1 MRSKLFVP
9 GSRPALFSKAL
20 ASAADGVSF
29 DLEDAV
35 AAAGKGEAR
44 AALGAFLSSLQPSGK
59 VVVVRV
65 NGQASEHHEADLE
78 ALAGVAL
85 DIINLPKVEHPDQ
98 VRELAE
104 RLRRW
109 PRPVRI
115 LATIESPKGL
125 RLAAD
130 IACADPLLMGLQLG
144 FADLFEPLGIERY
157 QPTVVLPVQ
166 LAVRLAAAE
175 AGIHAYDAA
184 WAAIQ
189 DAEGFRQEAEQAR
202 RLGFTGKSCI
212 HPSQVAAANLAFQPS
227 EAQIARAQRVL
238 AAAEQAEREGV
249 GAYQVDGHMVD
260 GPFVASARAVI
271 EQARSAGLL
280 PA

>member
-9 GSRPALFSKAL
+9 ASRPALFSKAL

-35 AAAGKGEAR
+35 APSAKGEAR
-44 AALGAFLSSLQPSGK
+44 QVLSTFLASLAAPGK

-65 NGQASEHHEADLE
+65 NGQGSEHHQADLQ
-78 ALAGVAL
+78 ALAGTPL

-104 RLRRW
+104 QLQHW
-109 PRPVRI
+109 PRPVKI

-125 RLAAD
+125 RLAAS
-130 IACADPLLMGLQLG
+130 IACAHPLLMGLQLG

-157 QPTVVLPVQ
+157 QPAVVQPVQ

-175 AGIHAYDAA
+175 AGIDAYDAA
-184 WAAIQ
+184 WAAIR
-189 DAEGFRQEAEQAR
+189 DTDGFRQEAEQAR

-212 HPSQVAAANLAFQPS
+212 HPSQAAAANLAFLPS
-227 EAQIARAQRVL
+227 AVQVERAQRVL

-249 GAYQVDGHMVD
+249 GAYQVDGQMID
-260 GPFVASARAVI
+260 APFVASARAVL
-271 EQARSAGLL
+271 EQARNAGLL

>member
-9 GSRPALFSKAL
+9 ASRPALFSKAL
-20 ASAADGVSF
+20 ASAAEGVSF

-35 AAAGKGEAR
+35 AASAKGEAR
-44 AALGAFLSSLQPSGK
+44 QALSAFLANLAAPGK

-65 NGQASEHHEADLE
+65 NGQGSEHHRADLQ
-78 ALAGVAL
+78 ALAGTAL

-104 RLRRW
+104 HLRHW
-109 PRPVRI
+109 PRPVKI
-115 LATIESPKGL
+115 LATIESPRGL
-125 RLAAD
+125 RLAAS
-130 IACADPLLMGLQLG
+130 IACAHPLLMGLQLG

-157 QPTVVLPVQ
+157 QPAVVQPVQ

-175 AGIHAYDAA
+175 AGIQAYDAA

-212 HPSQVAAANLAFQPS
+212 HPSQVAAANLAFLPS
-227 EAQIARAQRVL
+227 AVQVKRAQRVL

-249 GAYQVDGHMVD
+249 GAYQVDGQMVD
-260 GPFVASARAVI
+260 APFVASARAVI

>member
-9 GSRPALFSKAL
+9 ASRPALFSKAL
-20 ASAADGVSF
+20 ASAAEGVSF

-35 AAAGKGEAR
+35 AASAKGEAR
-44 AALGAFLSSLQPSGK
+44 QALSAFLANLAAPGK

-65 NGQASEHHEADLE
+65 NGQGSEHHQADLQ
-78 ALAGVAL
+78 ALAGTAL

-104 RLRRW
+104 HLRHW
-109 PRPVRI
+109 PRPVKI
-115 LATIESPKGL
+115 LATIESPRGL
-125 RLAAD
+125 RLAAS
-130 IACADPLLMGLQLG
+130 IACAHPLLMGLQLG

-157 QPTVVLPVQ
+157 QPAVVQPVQ

-175 AGIHAYDAA
+175 AGIQAYDAA

-212 HPSQVAAANLAFQPS
+212 HPSQVAAANLAFLPS
-227 EAQIARAQRVL
+227 AVQVERAQRVL

-249 GAYQVDGHMVD
+249 GAYQVDGQMVD
-260 GPFVASARAVI
+260 APFVASARAVI